1 MLTKLQATLDTKEI
15 KSHRIACLTNALE
28 LMNCRTGP
36 GVSGLTQLM
45 SGFFLKSI
53 LGLRKFTET
62 LK

>member
-28 LMNCRTGP
+28 LMNRRTGP

-45 SGFFLKSI
+45 SGFFLN
-53 LGLRKFTET
+53 LY
-62 LK
+62 